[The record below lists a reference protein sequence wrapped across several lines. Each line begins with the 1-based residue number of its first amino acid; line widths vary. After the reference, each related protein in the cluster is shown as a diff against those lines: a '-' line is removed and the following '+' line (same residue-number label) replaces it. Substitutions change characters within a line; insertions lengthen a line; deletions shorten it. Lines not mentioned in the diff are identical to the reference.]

1 MFYVLY
7 IMYAYVCTLLKFGFR
22 GTLAIAV
29 LGCRVVFYHQLKSF
43 LGVVMSKRKS
53 SLGTTA
59 FNLCFLMLSCC
70 LHRARIFS
78 MHLHENPVTYEID
91 KPFGAA
97 SMVGVQHHCDEER
110 RNSKGEGLGLQV
122 SLCSHSHLWS

>member
-7 IMYAYVCTLLKFGFR
+7 IMYAHVLLENFR
-22 GTLAIAV
+22 GTLIIAV
-29 LGCRVVFYHQLKSF
+29 LGSGRVALYHQLKSF
-43 LGVVMSKRKS
+43 LGVVMSRRES
-53 SLGTTA
+53 SLETTA
-59 FNLCFLMLSCC
+59 FHLCFLMLSYC

-78 MHLHENPVTYEID
+78 MHLHESVTYEVD

-97 SMVGVQHHCDEER
+97 SMVGVQHHCGEER
-110 RNSKGEGLGLQV
+110 RNSKGEGLDLKG